1 MFFTFLRRNFF
12 RRVDWLWFRKAG
24 GMLSHEHVPA
34 GFFNAGE
41 KSWFWFGVTLLGL
54 VMSISGLILDFI
66 AFGQTRYVLQ
76 IANYL
81 HLLGATFYI
90 AAAMGHIYI
99 GTWGTPGA
107 YHAMRHGDVDE
118 AWARAH
124 HGIWY
129 DEVKAGVPPGTFDN
143 RPLPPDHS
151 PPDHPSA
158 GGAPGK
164 LPPGVRP

>member
-1 MFFTFLRRNFF
+1 MFFTFLHRNFF
-12 RRVDWLWFRKAG
+12 RRIDWLWFKKGG
-24 GMLSHEHVPA
+24 GMLTHEHVPA

-41 KSWFWFGVTLLGL
+41 KSWFWLGVTLLGL

-76 IANYL
+76 VANYL

-129 DEVKAGVPPGTFDN
+129 DEVKAGVPPGTFDD
-143 RPLPPDHS
+143 RLPPDH
-151 PPDHPSA
+151 PPS
-158 GGAPGK
+158 GGAPGT
-164 LPPGVRP
+164 LPPGRRPGPAH